1 MILTGFKNHPIYI
14 FYLIGLDGRVFSVKS
29 NRFIKPSYNKQ
40 GYLRYSISHNKKA
53 MTLSAHRLVAE
64 THILNKNNFRD
75 VNHINGIKTD
85 NRVENLEW
93 CTHSYNV
100 KHAFALGLN
109 KVSDYARNL
118 SSIRNKELMTNNHPN
133 KKPVLCYD
141 KNGLLIRKFESIRDG
156 SKFYKIS
163 EHAICNNLIGRSKS
177 CNNLI
182 WKYA

>member
-1 MILTGFKNHPIYI
+1 MLFHTELLYLLKITDKNKIMILTGFK
-14 FYLIGLDGRVFSVKS
+14 
-29 NRFIKPSYNKQ
+29 
-40 GYLRYSISHNKKA
+40 
-53 MTLSAHRLVAE
+53 
-64 THILNKNNFRD
+64 
-75 VNHINGIKTD
+75 
-85 NRVENLEW
+85 
-93 CTHSYNV
+93 
-100 KHAFALGLN
+100 
-109 KVSDYARNL
+109 
-118 SSIRNKELMTNNHPN
+118 NHPN

>member
-1 MILTGFKNHPIYI
+1 M
-14 FYLIGLDGRVFSVKS
+14 KS
-29 NRFIKPSYNKQ
+29 TI
-40 GYLRYSISHNKKA
+40 NKKY
-53 MTLSAHRLVAE
+53 
-64 THILNKNNFRD
+64 D
-75 VNHINGIKTD
+75 VNELFF
-85 NRVENLEW
+85 ENIDTKEKA
-93 CTHSYNV
+93 Y
-100 KHAFALGLN
+100 FLGLMMSDGS
-109 KVSDYARNL
+109 VSDYARNL

-133 KKPVLCYD
+133 KKPILCYD

>member
-1 MILTGFKNHPIYI
+1 MKTYIYTLEHPITNEIRYVGKTNSPERRLHHHWTVG
-14 FYLIGLDGRVFSVKS
+14 YKS
-29 NRFIKPSYNKQ
+29 NNKTGNWLKSLKKLNLKP
-40 GYLRYSISHNKKA
+40 
-53 MTLSAHRLVAE
+53 
-64 THILNKNNFRD
+64 
-75 VNHINGIKTD
+75 
-85 NRVENLEW
+85 
-93 CTHSYNV
+93 
-100 KHAFALGLN
+100 
-109 KVSDYARNL
+109 
-118 SSIRNKELMTNNHPN
+118 LMINNHPN